1 MSLMKTV
8 KLNNGLEM
16 PMIGFGTYQITPNT
30 TLLNVAKALRLGYRM
45 IDTAQ
50 YYGNEE
56 GVGEAIKE
64 SGLDRG
70 QLFVTTKVQTSGYE
84 ETKKGLDGSLLDFNQ
99 DYFALVLIH
108 WPMGNDLETY
118 RALEDAYQEGKIC
131 AIGLSNFNELQ
142 VQEIIDHSSIKPVVD
157 QIETHILWQ
166 QQRMH
171 DYLTANNIVH
181 ESYAPLGE
189 GNPGFLDIPILK
201 EIGDKYQKTPAQ
213 VTLRYLIQ
221 CGIVVIPK
229 SLNTKHME
237 ENIDIFDF
245 ELNGEEMAK
254 LRDLDA
260 KKSIDG
266 WPATMQENNYLK
278 ISKKF
283 SLIKG

>member
-64 SGLDRG
+64 SGLDRE

-99 DYFALVLIH
+99 DYFDLVLIH

-118 RALEDAYQEGKIC
+118 RALEDAYHEGKIR
-131 AIGLSNFNELQ
+131 AIGLSNFNEPQ

-171 DYLTANNIVH
+171 DYLSANNIVH

-189 GNPGFLDIPILK
+189 GNPGFLDIPVLK

-213 VTLRYLIQ
+213 VTLRYLNQ

-266 WPATMQENNYLK
+266 WPAAMQENNY
-278 ISKKF
+278 
-283 SLIKG
+283 

>member
-1 MSLMKTV
+1 MNQMKTA
-8 KLNNGLEM
+8 KPNNGIEM
-16 PMIGFGTYQITPNT
+16 PMLGFGTYQITPNT
-30 TLLNVAKALRLGYRM
+30 TLLNVAKALRLGYRL

-64 SGLDRG
+64 SGLDRWRV
-70 QLFVTTKVQTSGYE
+70 FVTTKVQTSGYT
-84 ETKKGLDGSLLDFNQ
+84 ETRKGLDQSLIDFNQ
-99 DYFALVLIH
+99 DYFDLVLIH
-108 WPMGNDLETY
+108 WLMGDDLETY
-118 RALEDAYQEGKIC
+118 RAIEDAYKEGKVR
-131 AIGLSNFNELQ
+131 AIGLSNFNAPQ
-142 VQEIIDHSSIKPVVD
+142 VQEIIDNSSIKPAVD

-171 DYLTANNIVH
+171 EYLTENNIVH

-189 GNPGFLDIPILK
+189 ANPGFLDIPVLK
-201 EIGDKYQKTPAQ
+201 EVGRKYQKTPAQ

-229 SLNTKHME
+229 TTNTKHME

-245 ELNGEEMAK
+245 ELNVEEMAK

-266 WPATMQENNYLK
+266 WPAGMQEQNY
-278 ISKKF
+278 
-283 SLIKG
+283 

>member
-70 QLFVTTKVQTSGYE
+70 QPFVTTKVQTSGYE

-99 DYFALVLIH
+99 DYFDFVLIH

-221 CGIVVIPK
+221 CGIIVIPK

-266 WPATMQENNYLK
+266 WPATMQENNY
-278 ISKKF
+278 
-283 SLIKG
+283 

>member
-64 SGLDRG
+64 SGLDRE

-99 DYFALVLIH
+99 DYFDLVLIH

-118 RALEDAYQEGKIC
+118 RALEDAYQEGKIR

-221 CGIVVIPK
+221 CGIVIIPK

-266 WPATMQENNYLK
+266 WPATMQENNY
-278 ISKKF
+278 
-283 SLIKG
+283 

>member
-99 DYFALVLIH
+99 DYFDLVLIH

-266 WPATMQENNYLK
+266 WPATMQENNY
-278 ISKKF
+278 
-283 SLIKG
+283 

>member
-1 MSLMKTV
+1 MKTV
-8 KLNNGLEM
+8 KPNNGIEM
-16 PMIGFGTYQITPNT
+16 PMLGFGTYQITPNT
-30 TLLNVAKALRLGYRM
+30 TLLNVAKALRLGYRL

-70 QLFVTTKVQTSGYE
+70 RVFVTTKVQTSGYT
-84 ETKKGLDGSLLDFNQ
+84 ETRKGLDQSLIDFNQ
-99 DYFALVLIH
+99 DYFDLVLIH
-108 WPMGNDLETY
+108 WPMGDNLETY
-118 RALEDAYQEGKIC
+118 RAIEDAYKEGKVR
-131 AIGLSNFNELQ
+131 ATGLSNFNAPQ
-142 VQEIIDHSSIKPVVD
+142 VQEIIDNSLIKPTVD

-171 DYLTANNIVH
+171 EYLTENNIVH

-189 GNPGFLDIPILK
+189 ANPGFPDIPVLK
-201 EIGDKYQKTPAQ
+201 EVGRKYQNTPAQ

-229 SLNTKHME
+229 TTNTKHME

-245 ELNGEEMAK
+245 ELNVEEMAK
-254 LRDLDA
+254 LRDLDD

-266 WPATMQENNYLK
+266 WSEAMQEENY
-278 ISKKF
+278 
-283 SLIKG
+283 

>member
-1 MSLMKTV
+1 MNQMKTA
-8 KLNNGLEM
+8 KPNNGIEM
-16 PMIGFGTYQITPNT
+16 PMLGFGTYQITPNT
-30 TLLNVAKALRLGYRM
+30 TLLNVAKALRLGYRL

-64 SGLDRG
+64 SGLDRWRV
-70 QLFVTTKVQTSGYE
+70 FVTTKVQTSGYT
-84 ETKKGLDGSLLDFNQ
+84 ETRKGLDQSLIDFNQ
-99 DYFALVLIH
+99 DYFDLVLIH
-108 WPMGNDLETY
+108 WLMGDDLETY
-118 RALEDAYQEGKIC
+118 RAIEDAYKEGKVR
-131 AIGLSNFNELQ
+131 AIGLSNFNAPQ
-142 VQEIIDHSSIKPVVD
+142 VQEIIDNSSIKPAVD

-171 DYLTANNIVH
+171 EYLTENNIVH

-189 GNPGFLDIPILK
+189 ANPGFLDIPVLK
-201 EIGDKYQKTPAQ
+201 EVGRKYQKTPAQ

-229 SLNTKHME
+229 TTNTKHME

-245 ELNGEEMAK
+245 ELNVEEMAK

-260 KKSIDG
+260 KKSIDD
-266 WPATMQENNYLK
+266 WPAGMQEQNY
-278 ISKKF
+278 
-283 SLIKG
+283 

>member
-1 MSLMKTV
+1 MKTA
-8 KLNNGLEM
+8 KPNNGIEM
-16 PMIGFGTYQITPNT
+16 PMLGFGTYQITPNT
-30 TLLNVAKALRLGYRM
+30 TLLNVAKALRLGYHL

-50 YYGNEE
+50 YYGNVE

-64 SGLDRG
+64 SGLDRWRV
-70 QLFVTTKVQTSGYE
+70 FVTTKVQTSGYT
-84 ETKKGLDGSLLDFNQ
+84 ETRKGLDQSLIDFNQ
-99 DYFALVLIH
+99 DYFDLVLIH
-108 WPMGNDLETY
+108 WPMGDDLETY
-118 RALEDAYQEGKIC
+118 RAIEDAYKEGKVR
-131 AIGLSNFNELQ
+131 AIGLSNFNAPQ
-142 VQEIIDHSSIKPVVD
+142 VQEIIDNSSIKSAVD

-171 DYLTANNIVH
+171 EYLTENNIVH

-189 GNPGFLDIPILK
+189 ANPGFLGIPVLK
-201 EIGDKYQKTPAQ
+201 EVGRKYQKTPAQ

-229 SLNTKHME
+229 TTNTKHVE

-245 ELNGEEMAK
+245 ELNVEERAK

-266 WPATMQENNYLK
+266 WAEAMQEKNY
-278 ISKKF
+278 
-283 SLIKG
+283 

>member
-1 MSLMKTV
+1 MNQMKTV
-8 KLNNGLEM
+8 KLNNGIEM
-16 PMIGFGTYQITPNT
+16 PMLGFGTYQITPNT
-30 TLLNVAKALRLGYRM
+30 TLLNVAKALRLGYRL

-64 SGLDRG
+64 SDLDRG
-70 QLFVTTKVQTSGYE
+70 RVFVTTKVQTSGYT
-84 ETKKGLDGSLLDFNQ
+84 ETRKGLDQSLIDFNQ
-99 DYFALVLIH
+99 DYFDLVLIH
-108 WPMGNDLETY
+108 WPMGDDLETY
-118 RALEDAYQEGKIC
+118 RAIEDAYKEGKVR
-131 AIGLSNFNELQ
+131 AIGLRNFNAPQ
-142 VQEIIDHSSIKPVVD
+142 VQEIIDNSSIKPTVD

-171 DYLTANNIVH
+171 EYLTENNIVH
-181 ESYAPLGE
+181 ESYAPLCE
-189 GNPGFLDIPILK
+189 ANPGFLDIPVLK
-201 EIGDKYQKTPAQ
+201 EVGRKYQKNPAQ

-229 SLNTKHME
+229 TTNTKHME

-245 ELNGEEMAK
+245 ELNVEEMAK

-266 WPATMQENNYLK
+266 WPAGMQEQNY
-278 ISKKF
+278 
-283 SLIKG
+283 

>member
-1 MSLMKTV
+1 MKTV

-30 TLLNVAKALRLGYRM
+30 TLLNVSKALRLGYRM

-70 QLFVTTKVQTSGYE
+70 QPFVTTKVQTSGYE

-99 DYFALVLIH
+99 DYFDFVLIH

-266 WPATMQENNYLK
+266 WPATMQENNY
-278 ISKKF
+278 
-283 SLIKG
+283 

>member
-70 QLFVTTKVQTSGYE
+70 QPFVTTKVQTSGYE

-99 DYFALVLIH
+99 DYFDFVLIH

-201 EIGDKYQKTPAQ
+201 EISDKYQKTPAQ

-266 WPATMQENNYLK
+266 WPATMQENNY
-278 ISKKF
+278 
-283 SLIKG
+283 

>member
-70 QLFVTTKVQTSGYE
+70 QPFVTTKVQTSGYE

-99 DYFALVLIH
+99 DYFDFVLIH

-245 ELNGEEMAK
+245 ELNGKA
-254 LRDLDA
+254 
-260 KKSIDG
+260 
-266 WPATMQENNYLK
+266 
-278 ISKKF
+278 
-283 SLIKG
+283 SLS

>member
-64 SGLDRG
+64 SGLDRE

-99 DYFALVLIH
+99 DYFDLVLIH

-118 RALEDAYQEGKIC
+118 RALEDAYQEGKIR

-254 LRDLDA
+254 LRDLDS

-266 WPATMQENNYLK
+266 WPATMQENNY
-278 ISKKF
+278 
-283 SLIKG
+283 

>member
-1 MSLMKTV
+1 MKTV
-8 KLNNGLEM
+8 KPNNGIEM
-16 PMIGFGTYQITPNT
+16 PMLGFGTYQITSNT
-30 TLLNVAKALRLGYRM
+30 TLLNVAKALRLGYRL

-56 GVGEAIKE
+56 GVGESIKE
-64 SGLDRG
+64 SCLDRG
-70 QLFVTTKVQTSGYE
+70 RVFVTTKVQTSGYT
-84 ETKKGLDGSLLDFNQ
+84 ETRKGLDQSLIDFNQ
-99 DYFALVLIH
+99 DYFDLVLIH
-108 WPMGNDLETY
+108 WPMGDDLETY
-118 RALEDAYQEGKIC
+118 RAIEDAYKEGKVR
-131 AIGLSNFNELQ
+131 AIGLSNFNAPQ
-142 VQEIIDHSSIKPVVD
+142 VQEIIDNSSIKPTVD

-171 DYLTANNIVH
+171 EYLTENNIVH

-189 GNPGFLDIPILK
+189 ANPGFLDIPVLK
-201 EIGDKYQKTPAQ
+201 EVGRKYQKTPAQ

-229 SLNTKHME
+229 TTNTKHME

-245 ELNGEEMAK
+245 ELNVEEMAK

-266 WPATMQENNYLK
+266 WPAGIQEQNY
-278 ISKKF
+278 
-283 SLIKG
+283 

>member
-64 SGLDRG
+64 SGLDRE

-99 DYFALVLIH
+99 DYFDLVLIH

-118 RALEDAYQEGKIC
+118 RALEDAYQEGKIR

-171 DYLTANNIVH
+171 DYLSANNIVH

-266 WPATMQENNYLK
+266 WPATMQENNY
-278 ISKKF
+278 
-283 SLIKG
+283 

>member
-64 SGLDRG
+64 SGLDRE

-99 DYFALVLIH
+99 DYFDLVLIH

-118 RALEDAYQEGKIC
+118 RALEDAYQEGKIR

-221 CGIVVIPK
+221 CGIVIIPK
-229 SLNTKHME
+229 SLNTKHIE

-260 KKSIDG
+260 KKSIDS
-266 WPATMQENNYLK
+266 WPATMQENNY
-278 ISKKF
+278 
-283 SLIKG
+283 

>member
-64 SGLDRG
+64 SGLDRE

-84 ETKKGLDGSLLDFNQ
+84 ETKKGLDGSLIDFNQ
-99 DYFALVLIH
+99 DYFDLVLIH

-118 RALEDAYQEGKIC
+118 RALEDAYQEGKIR

-221 CGIVVIPK
+221 CGIVIIPK

-266 WPATMQENNYLK
+266 WPATMQENNY
-278 ISKKF
+278 
-283 SLIKG
+283 

>member
-64 SGLDRG
+64 SGLDRE

-84 ETKKGLDGSLLDFNQ
+84 ETKKGLDNSLLDFNQ
-99 DYFALVLIH
+99 DYFDLVLIH

-118 RALEDAYQEGKIC
+118 RALEDAYQEGKIR
-131 AIGLSNFNELQ
+131 AIGLSNFNEPQ

-171 DYLTANNIVH
+171 DYLTTNNMVH

-189 GNPGFLDIPILK
+189 SNPGFLDIPVLK

-213 VTLRYLIQ
+213 VTLRYLNQ

-245 ELNGEEMAK
+245 ELNGEEMTK
-254 LRDLDA
+254 LHDLDA

-266 WPATMQENNYLK
+266 WPATMRENNY
-278 ISKKF
+278 
-283 SLIKG
+283 